1 MSHENPEKT
10 RANKTFQTWKQAWT
24 RNIRKLERER
34 ILHDEKTSSEAGKNT
49 ENSDRTEPKAK
60 TV

>member
-1 MSHENPEKT
+1 MEAS
-10 RANKTFQTWKQAWT
+10 WT
-24 RNIRKLERER
+24 RNIRKLGRER

-49 ENSDRTEPKAK
+49 ENSDRIEPQAK